1 MEAASTNKRN
11 PQGGAMRLLSACY
24 RYYDKIKDGEKAQY
38 WLDMAVKYNDPTAK
52 ELKETLLSGKEILT
66 IIN

>member
-1 MEAASTNKRN
+1 
-11 PQGGAMRLLSACY
+11 MRLLSACY